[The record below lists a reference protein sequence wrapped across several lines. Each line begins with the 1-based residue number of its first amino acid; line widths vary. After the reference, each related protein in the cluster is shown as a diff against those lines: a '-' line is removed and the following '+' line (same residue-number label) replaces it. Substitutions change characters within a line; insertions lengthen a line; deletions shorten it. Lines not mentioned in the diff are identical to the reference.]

1 MYFENKVILISGA
14 TGGIGGEIV
23 RQLADKNCKLS
34 IFGRKEEELEKICK
48 NVISKGSECIYYKCD
63 VTVKNELEK
72 GIKSTHEH
80 YGKIDIAILTA
91 GMIEP
96 NPIETFNSDIIIKT
110 VVVNFFGA
118 LYFIEFILPIM
129 KKQKSG
135 VIAAISTLPDK
146 RGGPGWGA
154 YGASKAA
161 LSNILESLRAEAK
174 QKFNIDVIT
183 IKPGAVETR
192 MTEGYHRPGKVKV
205 DYAAKVILNGIKKR
219 KKVIEFPFIQVLPT
233 KFRDMLP
240 PWAYD
245 MFPMDFLQGGDY
257 PSGIKDKK

>member
-1 MYFENKVILISGA
+1 MCFENKVILVSGA

-23 RQLADKNCKLS
+23 KQLADNNCKLS
-34 IFGRKEEELEKICK
+34 IFGRKQEELEKICK

-63 VTVKNELEK
+63 STVKNEVEQ
-72 GIKSTHEH
+72 GIKSTFEH
-80 YGKIDIAILTA
+80 YGRIDIAILTA

-129 KKQKSG
+129 IKQKSG
-135 VIAAISTLPDK
+135 VIAAISTLPDR
-146 RGGPGWGA
+146 RGAPGWGA
-154 YGASKAA
+154 YGSSKAA
-161 LSNILESLRAEAK
+161 LSNVLESLRAEAK

-192 MTEGYHRPGKVKV
+192 MTEGYNRPGKVKV
-205 DYAAKVILNGIKKR
+205 DYAAKLILNGIKKR
-219 KKVIEFPFIQVLPT
+219 KKVIEFPFVQALPT
-233 KFRDMLP
+233 KIRDLLP

-245 MFPMDFLQGGDY
+245 MFPMDFLQGDDY
-257 PSGIKDKK
+257 PNGTEDKE